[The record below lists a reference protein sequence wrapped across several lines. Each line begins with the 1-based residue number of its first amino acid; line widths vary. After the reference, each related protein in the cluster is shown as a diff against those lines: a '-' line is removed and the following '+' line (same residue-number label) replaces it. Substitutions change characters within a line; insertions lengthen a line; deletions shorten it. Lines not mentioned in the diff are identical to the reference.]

1 MNNINHNNHIQS
13 LRAIAVISVMLFHT
27 NQEIFSTG
35 YLGVDIFFV
44 ISGYLIC
51 KVLSKYEKI
60 NFVLLFDFY
69 IRRARRTLPA
79 LLALILISIPF
90 FLTILMPVNL
100 IDFSQSLIATPIFLS
115 NFLFGSEND
124 YWGSLSELKPFL
136 HTWSLAIEWQFYL
149 SFPLI
154 FFFKKRLTI
163 FVILFL
169 ISILTNIFINFNDLL
184 IFIDN
189 HKVRLDNFFFT
200 TNRIWEFL
208 AGSILYLFEQNSKL
222 KIKKSKILSL
232 LGLSLIFASFYFFEK
247 SLRFNT
253 YWNLIPVIGTCL
265 FIYFTDAEEQFKSI
279 YKNKLLL
286 HIGLISYSLYLWH
299 QPILAYFKN
308 LFNNN
313 IPNYYYLL
321 IYVFIYLFSIFS
333 FYLFEKPFY
342 EKKILKNKTFVSLT
356 FLIILFIISIGFLIS
371 TEKIN
376 IKNSIE
382 KKITKIEKTHPKL
395 KTRDLAQKRGILNG
409 DRREKFE
416 KNFTD
421 SEKIKVYINGDS
433 HSRDLFLILFNTKK
447 TSQLFEFSIKDFDN
461 ADVVLYHRQFYEE
474 TIRDLEQHTI
484 IKKAIANNKKIIIVS
499 RSPEFYSGNISP
511 LIYNL
516 IQNQN
521 NLDAYNKK
529 DKKFIDHNF
538 YQILR
543 DDVLKINKK
552 LKIKASKLEALY
564 LDRFDI
570 ACDMLNKSCHSM
582 TLKGHPLYWDHSH
595 LTWQGVYFFS
605 NLVDETKW
613 FDEVSKFLNRK

>member
-1 MNNINHNNHIQS
+1 MNNINHNNHFQS

-60 NFVLLFDFY
+60 NLVLLFNFY

-90 FLTILMPVNL
+90 FLAILMPVNL
-100 IDFSQSLIATPIFLS
+100 IDFAQSLITTPIFLS

-136 HTWSLAIEWQFYL
+136 HTWSLAIEWQFYF

-169 ISILTNIFINFNDLL
+169 ISILTNIFINFNDLQF
-184 IFIDN
+184 FISN

-208 AGSILYLFEQNSKL
+208 AGSILYLFEQNSKFR
-222 KIKKSKILSL
+222 IKKSKILSL
-232 LGLSLIFASFYFFEK
+232 LGLSLIFASFYFFGK
-247 SLRFNT
+247 FLRLNT

-265 FIYFTDAEEQFKSI
+265 FIYFTDAEDQFKSI
-279 YKNKLLL
+279 YKSKLLL

-313 IPNYYYLL
+313 IPNHYYLL
-321 IYVFIYLFSIFS
+321 IYLSIYLFSILS

-342 EKKILKNKTFVSLT
+342 EKKILKNKIFVLLT

-371 TEKIN
+371 VGKIN
-376 IKNSIE
+376 INNSIE
-382 KKITKIEKTHPKL
+382 RKITKIEKMYPIL
-395 KTRDLAQKRGILNG
+395 KTRDLAQKRGIYYG
-409 DRREKFE
+409 TKEDKFR
-416 KNFTD
+416 KNFTN
-421 SEKIKVYINGDS
+421 SKKIKVYLEGDS
-433 HSRDLFLILFNTKK
+433 HSKDLFLILSNTKK

-461 ADVVLYHRQFYEE
+461 ADVVLYHKQFYEE
-474 TIRDLEQHTI
+474 SMRDLEKHII

-516 IQNQN
+516 IQNQK
-521 NLDAYNKK
+521 NLDAYNKR

-543 DDVLKINKK
+543 DDVFKINKR
-552 LKIKASKLEALY
+552 LKVKANNLGALY

-570 ACDMLNKSCHSM
+570 GCNMLDKTCHSM
-582 TLKGHPLYWDHSH
+582 TLDGHPLYWDHSH

-605 NLVDETKW
+605 NLVDESKW
-613 FDEVSKFLNRK
+613 FDEVSKLLERK

>member
-60 NFVLLFDFY
+60 NLVLLFDFY

-100 IDFSQSLIATPIFLS
+100 MDFAQSLIATPIFLS

-184 IFIDN
+184 IFIGN
-189 HKVRLDNFFFT
+189 HKVRLDSFFFT

-208 AGSILYLFEQNSKL
+208 AGSILYLFEKNSKL

-232 LGLSLIFASFYFFEK
+232 LGLSLIFASFYFFGK
-247 SLRFNT
+247 SLRLNT
-253 YWNLIPVIGTCL
+253 YWNLIPVVGTCL
-265 FIYFTDAEEQFKSI
+265 FIYFTDAEEQFKFI
-279 YKNKLLL
+279 YKSKLLL

-299 QPILAYFKN
+299 QPN

-321 IYVFIYLFSIFS
+321 IYLSIYLLSIFS

-342 EKKILKNKTFVSLT
+342 EKKILKNKIFVSLT

-371 TEKIN
+371 TGKIN

-382 KKITKIEKTHPKL
+382 RKITKIEKTHPIL
-395 KTRDLAQKRGILNG
+395 KTRDLAQKRGILNQG
-409 DRREKFE
+409 RADKYKKKFTNS
-416 KNFTD
+416 K
-421 SEKIKVYINGDS
+421 KIKVYLNGDS
-433 HSRDLFLILFNTKK
+433 HSRDLFLILSNTKK
-447 TSQLFEFSIKDFDN
+447 TSQLFEFSIEDFNN

-474 TIRDLEQHTI
+474 TMRDLEKHDI
-484 IKKAIANNKKIIIVS
+484 IKKAIAYNKKIIIVG
-499 RSPEFYSGNISP
+499 RAPEFYSGNISP

-521 NLDAYNKK
+521 NLDAYNNR

-543 DDVLKINKK
+543 DDVFKINKK
-552 LKIKASKLEALY
+552 LKIKANNLGAFY

-570 ACDMLNKSCHSM
+570 GCNMLNRTCHSM
-582 TLKGHPLYWDHSH
+582 TLDGYPLYSDHSH

-613 FDEVSKFLNRK
+613 FDQVSKLVKRK